1 MGSLVGVL
9 RMVRVVRVV
18 NGHGGELCKNLNEN
32 TGLLVLWF
40 GVILVWSCLIWSRL
54 VCRDSQDELVFLY
67 IGFDGMAYM
76 RSHAGCKRGFCGYIW
91 NIC

>member
-32 TGLLVLWF
+32 TGLLVMWF
-40 GVILVWSCLIWSRL
+40 GVVCRCLVWS
-54 VCRDSQDELVFLY
+54 
-67 IGFDGMAYM
+67 GMQ
-76 RSHAGCKRGFCGYIW
+76 R
-91 NIC
+91 

>member
-32 TGLLVLWF
+32 TGNV
-40 GVILVWSCLIWSRL
+40 VCRCLVWYAKIARMNWVSY
-54 VCRDSQDELVFLY
+54 V
-67 IGFDGMAYM
+67 
-76 RSHAGCKRGFCGYIW
+76 
-91 NIC
+91 